1 MEGEEEEEG
10 DDTGDGDEFAQA
22 SSTRFSE
29 LTKSM
34 IRASSAS
41 QLTGVESIVVL
52 FPSIPFVFVSSTSI
66 FLLTAGEQ
74 IGNLRV
80 AASAC
85 GDRWVNFVFYQRE
98 ETTTE
103 EANSSP

>member
-41 QLTGVESIVVL
+41 QFTGVESIVVL
-52 FPSIPFVFVSSTSI
+52 FPSIPFVFVFYLNLAPNGRRANRQSQSSGVCVWGSV
-66 FLLTAGEQ
+66 GEFC
-74 IGNLRV
+74 V
-80 AASAC
+80 
-85 GDRWVNFVFYQRE
+85 
-98 ETTTE
+98 
-103 EANSSP
+103 